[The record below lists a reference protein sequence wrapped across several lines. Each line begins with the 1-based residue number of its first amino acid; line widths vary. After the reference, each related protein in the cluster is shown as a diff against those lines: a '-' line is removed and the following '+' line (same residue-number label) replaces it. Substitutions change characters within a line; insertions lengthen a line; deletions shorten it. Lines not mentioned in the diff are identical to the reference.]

1 MARNKTS
8 KMTISFEKSDLIKAL
23 VGDIAVLENRSLS
36 AVIERIVLNALLPK
50 NDEAKYVIEN
60 SLYSENGSIAETLI
74 GLFSNNAAGINGFS
88 KRDNYLPL
96 VEFAYKYYAGNHIS
110 ISDTESEYKHTCF
123 QFNSVVNIIRK
134 ESDLNP
140 ENFQLTQNLAYAES
154 IYNDFISTPDMV
166 QLINIFMII
175 LSNWDL
181 LKGLDRTYRLLMDLV
196 ILCSRFNVSETL
208 EKRLEL
214 LDIIKSISSEW
225 K

>member
-60 SLYSENGSIAETLI
+60 SLYSENGSIDETLI

-214 LDIIKSISSEW
+214 LDIINSISKEW